1 MAKKGT
7 KRFTESDFKRADR
20 LEKIYMT
27 IQQPN
32 DFDLTDTDERYK
44 RLLQQA
50 YPIIISGRPQFEV
63 MRLIMTLEGGLW
75 RSQVSQ
81 IIRDTQELYA
91 AFDSVHPKILRGVMR
106 EMLLENVQV
115 LKKIRDDDEE
125 ESSTRIKAADSIT
138 KAVDNMSKYAQ
149 LDKKEEESEDFE
161 PMGDM
166 DFSNEIEEAEYNE
179 IQNTL
184 KTENSL
190 HVETDS
196 EGVSDVGED
205 SEE

>member
-1 MAKKGT
+1 MAKKNP

-27 IQQPN
+27 VQQPN
-32 DFDLTDTDERYK
+32 DFALTDTDDRYK
-44 RLLQQA
+44 RLLMQA

-75 RSQVSQ
+75 RNQAAQ

-91 AFDSVHPKILRGVMR
+91 AFDSVHPKVMRGSMR
-106 EMLLENVQV
+106 EMLLENVKV
-115 LKKIRDDDEE
+115 LKDIRDDIDNEV
-125 ESSTRIKAADSIT
+125 SIRIKAADSIT
-138 KAVDNMSKYAQ
+138 KAVDNMSKYAG

-161 PMGDM
+161 PMADM

-184 KTENSL
+184 KTENSV
-190 HVETDS
+190 HVETNS

-205 SEE
+205 SEN